1 MSVYQNIYSKIAA
14 SLPEKWSWF
23 TLKFKFSSTEDH
35 FGYSIDYGDSEN
47 RDSRESLNFTE
58 VQDGSPNLVALMRSL
73 RDEIAPKPLTQ
84 FTHIELTFDNTGN
97 FDSVLGYGKPN
108 WDISPRPW
116 PDDITADSYTYTK
129 AWPNGI
135 TKKRAAIMKDPR
147 SLVGVRILPD

>member
-1 MSVYQNIYSKIAA
+1 MSVYQSVYSKIAVL
-14 SLPEKWSWF
+14 LPESWLWF
-23 TLKFKFSSTEDH
+23 TLNFQYSASDDH
-35 FGYSIDYGDSEN
+35 WRYIIEYGESEN
-47 RDSRESLNFTE
+47 KDSREGLHFTE
-58 VQDGSPNLVALMRSL
+58 AQDGSPDLVALMRSL
-73 RDEIAPKPLTQ
+73 RDEITPKPLTQ
-84 FTHIELTFDNTGN
+84 FTHIELTFDNSGN

-108 WDISPRPW
+108 WDISPRGW